1 MDNKKEYQ
9 ALFSE
14 TLEKIEEENNNL
26 TKMTILVSGKSGV
39 GKSTLINSVF
49 GDELTKT
56 GIGKPITDKINLIA
70 KEGYPIQIYD
80 TVGLELKST
89 KFDLHSLVKSIAKN
103 DIKKLIQKT
112 KSTKELDDDIHIAWY
127 AISGN
132 SARIEDVE
140 IDLINWI
147 IDQGIPV
154 IIVLTKSFDQTE
166 AKKLKQEILNIVPRI
181 VDVVITLA
189 EDSDTNHAFGI
200 DDMIHKTFDVLPES
214 VNTAFVHSQSASI
227 DLKKSESLKVVTA
240 SMAANFGIGFSPV
253 PGSDGPLMMSAQ
265 TAMIARITAI
275 FGVDIKKNQVET
287 VISSMLGIYGAL
299 IAGKSLVGGISK
311 LLPGLGTLGGGLI
324 SGGVGMVITGALG
337 RAYIELMSLV
347 ITEKIDL
354 SDISSDELTNILL
367 SLLPDYLPQFSES
380 IAETKIN

>member
-154 IIVLTKSFDQTE
+154 IIVLTKSFD
-166 AKKLKQEILNIVPRI
+166 
-181 VDVVITLA
+181 
-189 EDSDTNHAFGI
+189 
-200 DDMIHKTFDVLPES
+200 
-214 VNTAFVHSQSASI
+214 
-227 DLKKSESLKVVTA
+227 
-240 SMAANFGIGFSPV
+240 
-253 PGSDGPLMMSAQ
+253 
-265 TAMIARITAI
+265 
-275 FGVDIKKNQVET
+275 
-287 VISSMLGIYGAL
+287 
-299 IAGKSLVGGISK
+299 
-311 LLPGLGTLGGGLI
+311 
-324 SGGVGMVITGALG
+324 
-337 RAYIELMSLV
+337 
-347 ITEKIDL
+347 
-354 SDISSDELTNILL
+354 
-367 SLLPDYLPQFSES
+367 
-380 IAETKIN
+380 

>member
-26 TKMTILVSGKSGV
+26 TKMNILVSGKSGI

-56 GIGKPITDKINLIA
+56 GVGKPITDKINLIT
-70 KEGYPIQIYD
+70 KDDYPIQIYD
-80 TVGLELKST
+80 TIGLELKST
-89 KFDLHSLVKSIAKN
+89 KFDLHTLVKSIAKN

-112 KSTKELDDDIHIAWY
+112 QATKEVDDDIHVAWY

-181 VDVVITLA
+181 VDIVITLA
-189 EDSDTNHAFGI
+189 KDSDTNQSFGMSDLI
-200 DDMIHKTFDVLPES
+200 NKTFNALPES
-214 VNTAFVHSQSASI
+214 INTAFVHSQTASI
-227 DLKKSESLKVVTA
+227 DLKKSEALKVVTT

-253 PGSDGPLMMSAQ
+253 PGSDAPLMMSAQ
-265 TAMIARITAI
+265 TAMIAKITTI
-275 FGVDIKKNQVET
+275 FGVDIQKNQIET

-299 IAGKSLVGGISK
+299 IAGKSLVGGLSK
-311 LLPGLGTLGGGLI
+311 LLPGLGTVGGGLI
-324 SGGVGMVITGALG
+324 SGGVGMIITGALG

-354 SDISSDELTNILL
+354 SAISSDELTNILL
-367 SLLPDYLPQFSES
+367 SLLPDYLPKFSGTTE
-380 IAETKIN
+380 IN